1 MKERYERPV
10 FAVENLMLNEAV
22 AACSAN
28 RDSGCRVLLREEVVR
43 NNPTG
48 QLHDFNNVN
57 SWWKFLLSLILG
69 ANFDHQMNYQWV
81 DSDNDGRIEDKEVTK
96 YFTCNHITNNSSA
109 HAALEENCTCLLS

>member
-10 FAVENLMLNEAV
+10 FVVENLLLNEAV

-28 RDSGCRVLLREEVVR
+28 SESGCRVLLREEAVR

-48 QLHDFNNVN
+48 MLHDYNSNVH
-57 SWWKFLLSLILG
+57 WFWKLLIWGLGGSL
-69 ANFDHQMNYQWV
+69 DHQMNYQWI
-81 DSDNDGRIEDKEVTK
+81 DSDNDGRIEDKEMSK
-96 YFTCNHITNNSSA
+96 YFTCNHATDNSRY